1 MLLIA
6 SSQRNKGANILLK
19 KMLIHGLIA
28 AAVIGGAAAV
38 FASGRGDGYAMDNSA
53 PAKHVDAGKTKD
65 GNNGY
70 ITTVLVT
77 ESGTA
82 TSGRSAKTTMSV
94 SMNVTTNDR
103 NTAANTAN
111 ATKTN

>member
-1 MLLIA
+1 M
-6 SSQRNKGANILLK
+6 LK

-70 ITTVLVT
+70 ITDGAGHG
-77 ESGTA
+77 ERHRYFWQEREDDHEREYERYDE
-82 TSGRSAKTTMSV
+82 RSEHRRKHGER
-94 SMNVTTNDR
+94 DED
-103 NTAANTAN
+103 
-111 ATKTN
+111 